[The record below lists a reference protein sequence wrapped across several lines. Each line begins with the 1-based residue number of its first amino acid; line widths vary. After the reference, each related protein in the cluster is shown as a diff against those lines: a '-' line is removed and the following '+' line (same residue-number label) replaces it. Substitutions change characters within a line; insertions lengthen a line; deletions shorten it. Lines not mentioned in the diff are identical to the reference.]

1 MLTQLDSL
9 IGRNKQENS
18 FALLFSE
25 IDDSVA
31 KEIVEWILMANFAE
45 GDDRPSILNLM
56 INSPGGDL
64 TAGFAIVDVM
74 RGSSIPIRTI
84 GLGQIASA
92 GLMIFLAGEKGQR
105 VLTPNTS
112 IMSHTFSAGAIGKRH
127 ELISIQKEFD
137 MTHDRILDH
146 YVKFTGLDADVIEE
160 KLLTKSDVYLSAK
173 EAFDLGICDI
183 VSELK

>member
-1 MLTQLDSL
+1 MLTELDAL
-9 IGRNKQENS
+9 VGRSKQENS

-25 IDDSVA
+25 IDENSA

-45 GDDRPSILNLM
+45 GEDRPSILNLM

-64 TAGFAIVDVM
+64 SAGFAIVDVM
-74 RGSSIPIRTI
+74 RGSAIPIRTI

-112 IMSHTFSAGAIGKRH
+112 IMSHTFSGGAIGKRH
-127 ELISIQKEFD
+127 ELLSIQKEFN

-146 YVKFTGLDADVIEE
+146 YVKCTGLDADVIEE
-160 KLLTKSDVYLSAK
+160 KLLTKTDVYLSAQ
-173 EAFDLGICDI
+173 EALELGVCDI

>member
-1 MLTQLDSL
+1 MLTELDAL
-9 IGRNKQENS
+9 VGRSKQENS

-25 IDDSVA
+25 IDENSA

-45 GDDRPSILNLM
+45 GEDRPSILNLM

-64 TAGFAIVDVM
+64 SAGFALVDVM
-74 RGSSIPIRTI
+74 RGSAIPIRTI

-112 IMSHTFSAGAIGKRH
+112 IMSHTFSSGIYAKQH
-127 ELISIQKEFD
+127 ELVAIRKEFD
-137 MTHDRILDH
+137 LTHTRILDH
-146 YVKFTGLDADVIEE
+146 YVKCTSLSVAEIED
-160 KLLTKSDVYLSAK
+160 KLLTKSDVFLSAQ
-173 EAFDLGICDI
+173 EALELGVCDI